1 MSLQPGELLCR
12 VCLQQ
17 DELLVDIFETVE
29 ELQVDL
35 CTLLETC
42 GNIKVN
48 HTDAYPKYLCQECT
62 NELLIAAKFRKKCA
76 EAEKRLRDE
85 TSRVNMDTAE
95 LVVAEE
101 IIIFDPNDY
110 KVESSSPREDCVEE
124 LTEVLSSNCRHC
136 GAVFQL
142 PAALRRHIERVHTS
156 VTIYDCEK
164 CGGFFTELHSYQSH
178 KCPASGFQK
187 GEHSCSEC
195 GKCLQSASSLAVH
208 MHLHSN
214 ERPFTCDL
222 CPKTFRTN
230 GALVAHQRRH
240 QQLLQYKC
248 PHCGRGFVESSNLRR
263 HITARHTDE
272 RPHPCTIC
280 QRSFS
285 RVYLLQLHLRTHTGE
300 RPYACDHCDKRFAQ
314 LGVLRS
320 HERIHT
326 GERLHRCQ
334 VCEKTFTRA
343 GQLRKHEMRHETG
356 S

>member
-1 MSLQPGELLCR
+1 MSLQLGEFICR

-35 CTLLETC
+35 CSLLETC
-42 GNIKVN
+42 GDIKVDRN
-48 HTDAYPKYLCQECT
+48 DMNPKYLCQECT
-62 NELLIAAKFRKKCA
+62 NELLIAAKFRRKCA
-76 EAEKRLRDE
+76 EAEKKLRDE
-85 TSRVNMDTAE
+85 TTRMEIAE
-95 LVVAEE
+95 PLAKEE
-101 IIIFDPNDY
+101 IIIFDPTDY
-110 KVESSSPREDCVEE
+110 IAETSSAGEDEAKE
-124 LTEVLSSNCRHC
+124 PTEVSGSSCQYC
-136 GAVFQL
+136 GAVFQQR
-142 PAALRRHIERVHTS
+142 AALRRHIERVHAS
-156 VTIYDCEK
+156 ITIYDCEK
-164 CGGFFTELHSYQSH
+164 CGGFYTELGKFQSH
-178 KCPASGFQK
+178 KCSSLESQK
-187 GEHSCSEC
+187 GGHRCMEC
-195 GKCLQSASSLAVH
+195 GKCLQSASGLAVH
-208 MHLHSN
+208 MRLHSD
-214 ERPFTCDL
+214 ERPFTCLL
-222 CPKTFRTN
+222 CSKAFRTN

-240 QQLLQYKC
+240 QQLLQHQC
-248 PHCGRGFVESSNLRR
+248 PHCERGFVESSNLRR
-263 HITARHTDE
+263 HIVARHTDE

-300 RPYACDHCDKRFAQ
+300 RPYACEHCDKRFAQ